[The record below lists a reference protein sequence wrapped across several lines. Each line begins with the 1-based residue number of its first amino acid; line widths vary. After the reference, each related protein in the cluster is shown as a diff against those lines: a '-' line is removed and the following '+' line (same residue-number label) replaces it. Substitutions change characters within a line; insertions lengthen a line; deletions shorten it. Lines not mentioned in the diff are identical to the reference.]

1 MEQPGLPAGYSMRE
15 RKLFPLP
22 FFACPSK
29 KAGFSRAVQQRRN
42 RIRRGVENKNEAIF
56 ALNWL
61 ADTCSPGSVDGGP
74 SPMQGQVMQRVD
86 GLIECQKPS
95 GCIERPEEALK
106 TLLKGGSPYDMST
119 TSDSLASYQSELVS
133 LPADIRGCPDLE
145 SVLPHSHRQFLEE
158 KAELMIKPPEEI
170 EKGGLVQPYWDPRL
184 RFNKKAYN
192 SLVKRLHSIGY
203 FNYTTKPMCRVGV
216 FFVWKSSRT
225 KLRMITDARRSNA
238 CFRDPPGVS
247 LMTGEGL
254 GKIEVVFEDAVWTTQ
269 EMLDS
274 VSTFIGL
281 SDVRDCFH
289 RMRVPGWLSRFFAW
303 EAVPAHVVG
312 LTGQCIDGKELGHND
327 AVFPCAGSLCQGF
340 SWSLYF
346 AQRANE
352 FLCQSINPLAEA
364 KLSNDRGGPI
374 VMRIGKNSE
383 AKTHFY
389 VYVDNLGVISSDRK
403 AVEDAMD
410 GLQVCFNSLGLQLHA
425 TEISDGYVEAL
436 GCVLDG
442 GSMQSRVNPKR
453 LWRIH
458 HGIKAL
464 LGRGRCTG
472 KTLEV
477 IIGHCTFLGL
487 LRRSSLSVFHSVYGF
502 IHKNYFVVEKLW
514 SSVVKELR
522 CFMGVCFLLTQD
534 WWRPWNRAVTSSDSS
549 LSGYGVSQAW
559 WPADVVAEAGRQSER
574 SRFRRR
580 ESHSARESALTAAGF
595 HFDGQRWGPFDTE
608 GLKRLAEAGW
618 EIDRQ
623 FQEIPA
629 FGLKREHW
637 LPKFWGA
644 WKHREN
650 IGILEARTVLKA
662 VKRFCLTRFGHDVRH
677 LHLCDN
683 LGVVLSI
690 ERSRSK
696 NYKLLKIIR
705 CISAFLLARN
715 VSLSIR
721 WIPSELNFSD
731 EPSRV
736 FDEEES
742 KLLIDLIQSD
752 DFGGVSSRVPPEP
765 RHEQQTHTSVES
777 DTCRS
782 SAAASATC
790 KEEDKGVITEGGSGS
805 AHWEISTKQEPHSGC
820 CSFSRQKP
828 EGEEGDSHSSGLSR
842 SHEGPEREQG
852 EAIPCRGR
860 FRSDREYFIR
870 MGGRER
876 RKEKAHTA
884 KKEKAESA
892 EAGRLRNDS
901 GETRPESSG
910 SCQCDKEG
918 ERELRFKVEGDTGF
932 GSEVKSEHRRGE
944 GRGLHAGF
952 PVQREVSG
960 RRRQSLRRL
969 RNGSTNGQEANVWKA
984 RRQASS
990 EGMEKLEGMAKV
1002 VPISLKAC
1010 IPVSSVVCSEL
1021 ADGLQW
1027 PPLQGYFQPYPTFD
1041 LSSTRSTS
1049 QTQETGVGKTGGRCD
1064 RLLEPRDEFHR
1075 DFRCFQSGGEG
1086 RFHPSRLGVAPVH
1099 RADPGKNEQGPKEGL
1114 CVGLRLWGVPQRVST
1129 GLRRAPHRS
1138 GALPSPSFRAVDRP
1152 GVKEQRVG
1160 GGEKEGRLAHATKR
1174 DEIREG
1180 GTIGSHVAK
1189 VRCRIADGLQG
1200 GRTASGGHNPRP
1212 SLSSYQPTKMTCRK
1226 GYFAD
1231 FFAGVG
1237 GVARAARSLGF
1248 STREWEILHGDSSDL
1263 TRPSVLKKIRADIKS
1278 KKLIAAMFAPP
1289 CSTFSTARDRTRV
1302 IRNRLH
1308 PWGFSDLP
1316 EYELEKIRLGNAC
1329 FKATLKIIRWLDEER
1344 IPWILEN
1351 PHSSK
1356 AWYLPEIQALLTSD
1370 HTQVIVTDFCQYGKP
1385 WRKRTRLL
1393 AGNVDMD
1400 DFKRCERICVGVKG
1414 CCSRTQKPHVHLTG
1428 SSSKGIPMTRVAQP
1442 YPSRLC
1448 HDLAHALLA
1457 PFRLVP
1463 H

>member
-1 MEQPGLPAGYSMRE
+1 MG
-15 RKLFPLP
+15 
-22 FFACPSK
+22 
-29 KAGFSRAVQQRRN
+29 
-42 RIRRGVENKNEAIF
+42 NKNEAIF

-61 ADTCSPGSVDGGP
+61 ADTCFPGSVDGGP

-145 SVLPHSHRQFLEE
+145 SVLPHSDRQFLEE

-389 VYVDNLGVISSDRK
+389 VYVDNLGVISSDKK

-442 GSMQSRVNPKR
+442 RSMQSRVNPKR

-637 LPKFWGA
+637 WPKFWGA

-828 EGEEGDSHSSGLSR
+828 EGEESDSHSSGLSR
-842 SHEGPEREQG
+842 SHERPEREQG
-852 EAIPCRGR
+852 EAIPCRRR

-892 EAGRLRNDS
+892 EAGGLRNDS

-918 ERELRFKVEGDTGF
+918 ERKLRFKVEGDTGF

-944 GRGLHAGF
+944 AVDSMLVSLFNEKYLEGEGSHYGDYVMAALMDRKPMFGKHGDKRLPRAWRSLKGWRKLCPSRSRLAYPLAVWCAVSWRMVCNGHLSKAIFNLIQLSTYHRPGALLKLRKLGLVKPVAGVTGYWSLVTSLTETSDVSKVGGKDDSILLDSEWLQFIEPILERMNRGRKKDFVWDFDYGEYLSVFRQACEELRIDLVPYHARHSG
-952 PVQREVSG
+952 PSIDRAAKSRELEEVRKRG
-960 RRRQSLRRL
+960 GWLTRQSVMRY
-969 RNGSTNGQEANVWKA
+969 EKA
-984 RRQASS
+984 
-990 EGMEKLEGMAKV
+990 
-1002 VPISLKAC
+1002 
-1010 IPVSSVVCSEL
+1010 
-1021 ADGLQW
+1021 
-1027 PPLQGYFQPYPTFD
+1027 
-1041 LSSTRSTS
+1041 
-1049 QTQETGVGKTGGRCD
+1049 
-1064 RLLEPRDEFHR
+1064 
-1075 DFRCFQSGGEG
+1075 
-1086 RFHPSRLGVAPVH
+1086 
-1099 RADPGKNEQGPKEGL
+1099 
-1114 CVGLRLWGVPQRVST
+1114 
-1129 GLRRAPHRS
+1129 
-1138 GALPSPSFRAVDRP
+1138 
-1152 GVKEQRVG
+1152 
-1160 GGEKEGRLAHATKR
+1160 GRLAATWQKL
-1174 DEIREG
+1174 DAE
-1180 GTIGSHVAK
+1180 
-1189 VRCRIADGLQG
+1189 LQMVCKAAEQHLEAIIL
-1200 GRTASGGHNPRP
+1200 GR
-1212 SLSSYQPTKMTCRK
+1212 
-1226 GYFAD
+1226 
-1231 FFAGVG
+1231 
-1237 GVARAARSLGF
+1237 
-1248 STREWEILHGDSSDL
+1248 
-1263 TRPSVLKKIRADIKS
+1263 
-1278 KKLIAAMFAPP
+1278 
-1289 CSTFSTARDRTRV
+1289 
-1302 IRNRLH
+1302 
-1308 PWGFSDLP
+1308 
-1316 EYELEKIRLGNAC
+1316 
-1329 FKATLKIIRWLDEER
+1329 
-1344 IPWILEN
+1344 
-1351 PHSSK
+1351 
-1356 AWYLPEIQALLTSD
+1356 
-1370 HTQVIVTDFCQYGKP
+1370 
-1385 WRKRTRLL
+1385 
-1393 AGNVDMD
+1393 
-1400 DFKRCERICVGVKG
+1400 
-1414 CCSRTQKPHVHLTG
+1414 
-1428 SSSKGIPMTRVAQP
+1428 P
-1442 YPSRLC
+1442 YPHISL
-1448 HDLAHALLA
+1448 
-1457 PFRLVP
+1457 PK
-1463 H
+1463 